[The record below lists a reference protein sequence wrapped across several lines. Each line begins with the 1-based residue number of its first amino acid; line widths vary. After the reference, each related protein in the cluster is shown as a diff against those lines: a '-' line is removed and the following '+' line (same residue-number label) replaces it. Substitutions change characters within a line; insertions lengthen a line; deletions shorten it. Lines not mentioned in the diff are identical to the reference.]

1 MANPPGKYEKLLST
15 KGPLAATPKKAV
27 DWYKDSAGKV
37 RTVNARQFLEDPAS
51 GIKKV
56 NNLGEAFVGKMCLF
70 FYDPKHK
77 DTLPF
82 YDRYPLIFP
91 IEWYKD
97 GSMLGIN
104 LHYLPPN
111 LRAKLLDA
119 LESTLLLNR
128 GRPEKERLAISYKVI
143 SAASKSFSLYPAAK
157 PCIKKYLLS
166 HVRSKFQIVPTE
178 HWDKV
183 IFLPLERF
191 EKGNKS
197 DVWADSKKKMANVKK
212 ANDDYLKQFKKKGK

>member
-1 MANPPGKYEKLLST
+1 MTLPPGKYQKLLST
-15 KGPLAATPKKAV
+15 KGPIGAAPKKAV

-37 RTVNARQFLEDPAS
+37 RAINAREFMEDPAS
-51 GIKKV
+51 HIKKTS
-56 NNLGEAFVGKMCLF
+56 NLSEAFIGKMCMF

-104 LHYLPPN
+104 LHYLPPA

-119 LESTLLLNR
+119 LESNLLLNK
-128 GRPEKERLAISYKVI
+128 GKPDKEKLAISYKI
-143 SAASKSFSLYPAAK
+143 LAGASKSFSAYPGAA

-166 HVRSKFQIVPTE
+166 HVRSKFQIVPSE

-191 EKGNKS
+191 EKANKS
-197 DVWADSKKKMANVKK
+197 EVWADSRKKMAKVKK
-212 ANDDYLKQFKKKGK
+212 QNDDYLKQFKKKP